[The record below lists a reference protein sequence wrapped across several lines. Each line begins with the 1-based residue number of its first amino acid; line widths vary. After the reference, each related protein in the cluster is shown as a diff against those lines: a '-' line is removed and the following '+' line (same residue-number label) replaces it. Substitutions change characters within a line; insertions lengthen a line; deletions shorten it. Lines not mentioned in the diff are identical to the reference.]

1 MKHLR
6 QNYTLGSLLEKDLPQ
21 EPFSLFEKWFEDV
34 ENESGILEPNAMVL
48 STVDNGIADSR
59 IVLLKDLRD
68 QEFVFYTNY
77 TSKKGSQI
85 AQNPNCSLLF
95 PWINLQRQIIV
106 RGTVKKVSETE
117 SDEYFFSR
125 PKSSQVGAWVSD
137 QSSQIESR
145 AELDNKLALFSQRF
159 EKEEIKRP
167 IHWGGYAVEPI
178 EIEFWQGRENRLHDR
193 ISFRKEGAD
202 WQINRLQP

>member
-1 MKHLR
+1 VKHLR

-21 EPFSLFEKWFEDV
+21 EPFSLFEKWFEDA